1 MSTFIQ
7 PAYFTEH
14 PGVVRAADVAA
25 AMGELASSIK
35 RTTNKEFFS
44 AKGLGTVAIAAA
56 VSAAVF
62 AASQL
67 MDTWT
72 DQHLFAAWVI
82 LWTVAFAAL
91 ALLAAPIRRAARTAA
106 ASFAQWQISYQ
117 SAADDRAFWESA
129 LTDRRVMAEIDA
141 ARMRAS
147 A

>member
-14 PGVVRAADVAA
+14 PGVVRAVDVAA
-25 AMGELASSIK
+25 AMGEVATSIK
-35 RTTNKEFFS
+35 QATHKEFFS
-44 AKGLGTVAIAAA
+44 TKGLGTVAIAAA

-62 AASQL
+62 AANQL

-91 ALLAAPIRRAARTAA
+91 ALLATPIRRATRTVVAMV
-106 ASFAQWQISYQ
+106 AQWQAK
-117 SAADDRAFWESA
+117 SAATAQDKIYWESA
-129 LTDRRVMAEIDA
+129 LSDRRVMAEIDA
-141 ARMRAS
+141 ARLRA
-147 A
+147 AV

>member
-25 AMGELASSIK
+25 AMGEVATSIK
-35 RTTNKEFFS
+35 QATHKEFFS
-44 AKGLGTVAIAAA
+44 TKGLGTVAIAAA

-62 AASQL
+62 AANQL

-72 DQHLFAAWVI
+72 DQHLFAAWVV

-91 ALLAAPIRRAARTAA
+91 ALLAAPIRRAASAASASFTQWQAKSAA
-106 ASFAQWQISYQ
+106 AAQDKIY
-117 SAADDRAFWESA
+117 WESA
-129 LTDRRVMAEIDA
+129 LTDSRVMAEIDA
-141 ARMRAS
+141 ARMRA
-147 A
+147 AA

>member
-1 MSTFIQ
+1 MSTFIR

-25 AMGELASSIK
+25 AMGEVVISIK
-35 RTTNKEFFS
+35 QATNNEFFS
-44 AKGLGTVAIAAA
+44 TKGLGTVAIAAA

-62 AASQL
+62 GANQL

-72 DQHLFAAWVI
+72 EQHLFAAWVV
-82 LWTVAFAAL
+82 LWTVAFAAM
-91 ALLAAPIRRAARTAA
+91 ALLASPIRRSARAVVV
-106 ASFAQWQISYQ
+106 SFAQWQASRQ
-117 SAADDRAFWESA
+117 SSAEDRAFWESA

-141 ARMRAS
+141 AKMRAT